1 MDEIE
6 VGIRYRRETGPIQL
20 EGRLRLPDVDAP
32 APGVLLCHPHPM
44 GGGDMDVPLM
54 VLISEALCLLGAAVL
69 RFNFAGVGSSRGVF
83 TDGAYE
89 PYDVQA
95 AYRYLQ
101 SRAEVDGESI
111 NLVGWSFGSWMA
123 LVALVEGLGLP
134 AGSLGRDRATACR
147 MRLERSHRRAGEI
160 ACGEELHSR
169 RQGPVLP
176 GGRPRGIYLGYIRTG
191 RGEHNRASRR
201 RPLPLRARTGGRPTG
216 GRTALDPDI
225 PYETGRED
233 PLICLSM

>member
-6 VGIRYRRETGPIQL
+6 IGIRYRRETGPIQL

-101 SRAEVDGESI
+101 SRTEVDGESI

-123 LVALVEGLGLP
+123 LVALVEGQGLP
-134 AGSLGRDRATACR
+134 AGSLVAIAPPLVGCDWSAVTGELAKSPVVRNYIVGDRDRFCPVAALQEFTSAIS
-147 MRLERSHRRAGEI
+147 EQDVENI
-160 ACGEELHSR
+160 T
-169 RQGPVLP
+169 VLP
-176 GGRPRGIYLGYIRTG
+176 GADHFLF
-191 RGEHNRASRR
+191 
-201 RPLPLRARTGGRPTG
+201 
-216 GRTALDPDI
+216 
-225 PYETGRED
+225 GREQEVAR
-233 PLICLSM
+233 LVAELL